1 MRIAGISQMRN
12 YQQKVVVITGA
23 ASGIGAALVGEFS
36 RRGAIV
42 VLLDLD
48 QRAADRVCQS
58 LGLDADKSASYKMN
72 VADKRSVETAFK
84 QVLKRFGRIDVLVNN
99 AGISHISKFA
109 ETDVGVLEKVIQ
121 VNLMGAIYCTRA
133 AIASLVGSRGQVIAL
148 SSIAGFSPLY
158 GRTGYSASKYGL
170 HGFLETLRSEVREY
184 GVDVL
189 LAAPAFV
196 KTNIEKNTLN
206 EAGKVYGTKKALA
219 GKVLTPEF
227 VAEQIVRA
235 AERQKRLICI
245 SPMAKTARFVS
256 KFFPTLY
263 ERLMY
268 RKIRREFVP

>member
-1 MRIAGISQMRN
+1 MRQ
-12 YQQKVVVITGA
+12 YQGKVVAITGA
-23 ASGIGAALVGEFS
+23 ASGIGAALVAEFS

-42 VLLDLD
+42 ILLDLD
-48 QRAADRVCQS
+48 PKAAARVS
-58 LGLDADKSASYKMN
+58 DTLGLDRDKSACFKMN
-72 VADKRSVETAFK
+72 VADKRSVDTTFR

-109 ETDVGVLEKVIQ
+109 ETELSVLEKVIQ
-121 VNLMGAIYCTRA
+121 VNLMGTIYCTRA
-133 AIASLVGSRGQVIAL
+133 VIASLIASQGQIIAL

-170 HGFLETLRSEVREY
+170 HGFLETLRSEVREH

-196 KTNIEKNTLN
+196 RTNIEKNTLN
-206 EAGKVYGTKKALA
+206 EKGKVYGSKKALA

-227 VAEQIVRA
+227 VAQQIVRA
-235 AERQKRLICI
+235 AERQKRLVCI

-256 KFFPTLY
+256 KFFPALY

-268 RKIRREFVP
+268 RKIIREFVK